1 MNNKGTLKRMS
12 FLTQYLI
19 LKLKLPQWKIFILV
33 SKIKLKDNVVSL
45 NKEVYFI
52 VRIQI
57 LKIKENRSIK
67 Q

>member
-33 SKIKLKDNVVSL
+33 SKIKLKDNVVSI